1 MRELSLHILDVIEN
15 ALEAG
20 ASRIEVEIDED
31 TARNVLAIRV
41 ADNGRG
47 MDEETLR
54 RVTDPF
60 FTTRQTRHVGLGLP
74 LFKAAAERCNGGLTI
89 TSQPGKGTEVR
100 AIFQYDHIDRAP
112 LGDMP
117 ATLLGAILSHHA
129 CDIAYR
135 HRVDGQTFTFDT
147 AELREAL
154 GGLPL
159 SHPQVRAWLEAY
171 LQEGIQSLY
180 AETGMKT
187 VHPLEG

>member
-1 MRELSLHILDVIEN
+1 MRELSLHLLDVIEN
-15 ALEAG
+15 AIEAG

-31 TARNVLAIRV
+31 VARNVLVLRV

-74 LFKAAAERCNGGLTI
+74 LFKAAAERCNGSLTI
-89 TSQPGKGTEVR
+89 ASQPGKGTEVR
-100 AIFQYDHIDRAP
+100 AVFQYDHIDRAP

-117 ATLLGAILSHHA
+117 STLLGAILSHRA
-129 CDIAYR
+129 CDIVYR
-135 HRVDGQTFTFDT
+135 HRVNGQTFEVDT

-159 SHPQVRAWLEAY
+159 SHPQVRAWLEDY
-171 LQEGIQSLY
+171 LREGIQSLY
-180 AETGMKT
+180 AETAEEHS
-187 VHPLEG
+187 HPSER